1 MNLVNVKFSGS
12 RAYRDRTA
20 LANVWEPGDI
30 KAIPADDARV
40 LRRFAEFA
48 IVDEPVSKQEQ
59 EQATVKR
66 KAAKQEQEQEDNA
79 TEGMLLTIES
89 WDKNQLEAYA
99 RQYEVELDKRRSLQN
114 LRLDVANLVEQYGV
128 R

>member
-30 KAIPADDARV
+30 KVIPAEDARV

-59 EQATVKR
+59 EQAITKR
-66 KAAKQEQEQEDNA
+66 KAAAAKQEDEDNA
-79 TEGMLLTIES
+79 TEGMLLTLES
-89 WDKNQLEAYA
+89 WDKNQL
-99 RQYEVELDKRRSLQN
+99 
-114 LRLDVANLVEQYGV
+114 
-128 R
+128 

>member
-30 KAIPADDARV
+30 KAIPAEDAQV
-40 LRRFAEFA
+40 LRRFAEFEVVKA
-48 IVDEPVSKQEQ
+48 KPTKEQEAEAVLSQKAAAKKQED
-59 EQATVKR
+59 
-66 KAAKQEQEQEDNA
+66 EDNA
-79 TEGMLLTIES
+79 TEGMLLTLES
-89 WDKNQLEAYA
+89 WDKNQLEVYA
-99 RQYEVELDKRRSLQN
+99 KQYEVNLDKRKSTTN
-114 LRLDVANLVEQYGV
+114 LRLEVANLIEQFGV

>member
-1 MNLVNVKFSGS
+1 MDLVNVKFSGS
-12 RAYRDRTA
+12 RAYRDRTP

-30 KAIPADDARV
+30 KAIPAEDAQV

-48 IVDEPVSKQEQ
+48 IVDKPVGKREQ
-59 EQATVKR
+59 EQAIIQQ
-66 KAAKQEQEQEDNA
+66 KAVTQEQEQEDNA
-79 TEGMLLTIES
+79 TENMLLTIES
-89 WDKNQLEAYA
+89 WDKNQLENYA

-114 LRLDVANLVEQYGV
+114 LRLDVVNLVEQYGV

>member
-1 MNLVNVKFSGS
+1 MDLVNVKFSGS

-30 KAIPADDARV
+30 KAIPAEDARV

-48 IVDEPVSKQEQ
+48 IVADPVSKQEQ
-59 EQATVKR
+59 EQAVTKR
-66 KAAKQEQEQEDNA
+66 KAAVAKQEDDDNA
-79 TEGMLLTIES
+79 TEGMLLTLES
-89 WDKNQLEAYA
+89 WDKNQLEVYA
-99 RQYEVELDKRRSLQN
+99 KQYEVNLDKRKSTTN
-114 LRLDVANLVEQYGV
+114 LRLEVANLIEQFGV

>member
-30 KAIPADDARV
+30 KAIPAEDARV